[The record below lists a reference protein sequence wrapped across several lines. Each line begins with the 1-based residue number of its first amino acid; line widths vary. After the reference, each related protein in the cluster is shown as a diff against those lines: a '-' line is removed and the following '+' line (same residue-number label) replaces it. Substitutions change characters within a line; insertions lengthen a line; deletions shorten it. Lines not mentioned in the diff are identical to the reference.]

1 VINDPLEL
9 DEVTQ
14 IEPNINPLNDSSI
27 SKIEEVSGSS
37 PINQTGDKKDK
48 LDSTSVTNIVSSE
61 VEFPKDLGDEKVT
74 NINVNLDKL
83 DIPSKSEANTYSTE
97 SNTIINTLTS
107 FNSAVATS
115 QSNLVNTLNDIIASS
130 FVDSYMNVLYLDS
143 SISNLSNSINE
154 LLSNSTNLTNN
165 DLQNTYINKLSKS
178 DESTKINSSYSNQ
191 LDSSSNLINLNNLDQ
206 SSQSNSNYLNRSE
219 SSNSINLNNLDQS
232 SQSNSNYLNRSESSN
247 SINLNNI
254 SNSIDTYANSV
265 GDLVNLSSSL
275 NELIANTYTNFSNAS
290 NNDTRSINLNSDT
303 NNMSSSDIYNSSNLT
318 NLNNSINETSAKSE
332 INSVYG
338 EDVSSNNVSIKNEQ
352 TSVSKDKVIFSEKI
366 ASTQKKQ
373 AANVDK
379 IESEGK
385 STEKS
390 ELIKEET
397 KSTYSKSETNN
408 QQTVKDQE
416 DQRVTIVSLDEV
428 VGQLNAI
435 KMILLDQSR

>member
-1 VINDPLEL
+1 MINDPLEL

-115 QSNLVNTLNDIIASS
+115 QSSLVNTLNDIITSS
-130 FVDSYMNVLYLDS
+130 FVDSYMNVSYIDS

-219 SSNSINLNNLDQS
+219 SSNSINLNT
-232 SQSNSNYLNRSESSN
+232 
-247 SINLNNI
+247 I

>member
-1 VINDPLEL
+1 MINDPLEL

-219 SSNSINLNNLDQS
+219 SSNSINLNN
-232 SQSNSNYLNRSESSN
+232 
-247 SINLNNI
+247 I